1 MTPENNMNET
11 APTIQNTLEKALI
24 KNIDGI
30 EKTGTELIE
39 ALYQQAPEVVEQLLM
54 WHGVESLIQCI
65 VAILALAI
73 PFVYYKI
80 ALYIYY
86 KFEIAKEIDQAHFWF
101 PSIIIGI
108 IALGLTWACFIKN
121 INIKWVKIWLAPKV
135 YLLEYLA
142 EMVK

>member
-1 MTPENNMNET
+1 MNET
-11 APTIQNTLEKALI
+11 TPTIQNTLEKALI
-24 KNIDGI
+24 KSIDGI

-65 VAILALAI
+65 VAILALAA
-73 PFVYYKI
+73 PFGFYKI
-80 ALYIYY
+80 VCYIYQ
-86 KFEIAKEIDQAHFWF
+86 KFEIGKEKDQSGFWIPAF
-101 PSIIIGI
+101 
-108 IALGLTWACFIKN
+108 LGSVAVTIFTCVCFTSN

-142 EMVK
+142 EMMK

>member
-24 KNIDGI
+24 KSIDGI

-39 ALYQQAPEVVEQLLM
+39 AFYQQAPEVVEQLLM
-54 WHGVESLIQCI
+54 WHGVESLIQCS
-65 VAILALAI
+65 VAILALAA
-73 PFVYYKI
+73 PFGYYKI
-80 ALYIYY
+80 ALYIYH
-86 KFEIAKEIDQAHFWF
+86 KFEIAKERDQSHFWI
-101 PSIIIGI
+101 PSVTIGI
-108 IALGLTWACFIKN
+108 MALGLSWAYFIMN

-135 YLLEYLA
+135 YLLEYLT